1 MYLNILNKKI
11 SFSIIFCF
19 INSMFFGQSIVNTEK
34 LFNKNKDGLQVSS
47 EFNGTSISGNASVF
61 ILGYSLNFSYK
72 KNKSLLR
79 LFSGGQYISQNK
91 TEVSNSAFSQLRYD
105 YQINDKSRYFMFTQ
119 LQSNAILLFNRRLLG
134 GLGYRRNLI
143 NIERDS
149 SSKINFD
156 LSLGVMQEEEVLNR
170 SRLPQNEKYY
180 TNYTRSI
187 FSMVGS
193 WKYKK
198 KLTII
203 NTTYFQQYLF
213 SLADYRLLNE
223 TNMLYKLNKN
233 LSLSL
238 DIEYR
243 FDSDPPSLL
252 TNKDLN
258 SNLGLVIVF

>member
-1 MYLNILNKKI
+1 MIHKKI
-11 SFSIIFCF
+11 FYSIVFCLTTS
-19 INSMFFGQSIVNTEK
+19 IFFGQSIVNTEK
-34 LFNKNKDGLQVSS
+34 LFNKNKEGLQVSS

-72 KNKSLLR
+72 KNKSFLR
-79 LFSGGQYISQNK
+79 LLSGGQYISQNK
-91 TEVSNSAFSQLRYD
+91 NEVSNSAFSQLRYD
-105 YQINDKSRYFMFTQ
+105 YQINHKSRYFMFTQ
-119 LQSNAILLFNRRLLG
+119 LQSNAILLFNRRLLA
-134 GLGYRRNLI
+134 GLGYRKNLI

-149 SSKINFD
+149 SSRINFD
-156 LSLGVMQEEEVLNR
+156 LSIGIMQEEEVLNR

-187 FSMVGS
+187 ISMVGS

-198 KLTII
+198 KITVI

-213 SLADYRLLNE
+213 SISDYRLLNE

-233 LSLSL
+233 LSLSV

-243 FDSDPPSLL
+243 FDSDPPSQL

-258 SNLGLVIVF
+258 SNLGLVIVL

>member
-1 MYLNILNKKI
+1 MLIHKIFNTLFYYLLFQI
-11 SFSIIFCF
+11 S
-19 INSMFFGQSIVNTEK
+19 FGQSIVNTEK
-34 LFNKNKDGLQVSS
+34 LFNNNKDGLQVSS
-47 EFNGTSISGNASVF
+47 ELNGTSITGNASVF

-72 KNKSLLR
+72 KNKSYLR

-105 YQINDKSRYFMFTQ
+105 LQINSKSRFFMFTQ
-119 LQSNAILLFNRRLLG
+119 LQSNAILLFNRRLLAG
-134 GLGYRRNLI
+134 FGYRRNLI
-143 NIERDS
+143 KIERDS

-156 LSLGVMQEEEVLNR
+156 LSLGIMQEEEVLN
-170 SRLPQNEKYY
+170 SSKLPQDEKYY

-187 FSMVGS
+187 LSMVGS

-198 KLTII
+198 KLTLV
-203 NTTYFQQYLF
+203 NTTYFQQYLY
-213 SLADYRLLNE
+213 SLADFRLLNE

-252 TNKDLN
+252 SNKDLN
-258 SNLGLVIVF
+258 TNLGLVIIFR

>member
-1 MYLNILNKKI
+1 MFYKKI
-11 SFSIIFCF
+11 FFSIVFCF
-19 INSMFFGQSIVNTEK
+19 TCSVFFGQSIVNTEK
-34 LFNKNKDGLQVSS
+34 LFNKNKEGLQVSS
-47 EFNGTSISGNASVF
+47 EFNGTYISGNASVF

-72 KNKSLLR
+72 KNKSYLR

-105 YQINDKSRYFMFTQ
+105 YQINSKSRYFMFTQ
-119 LQSNAILLFNRRLLG
+119 LQNNAILLFNKRLLG

-149 SSKINFD
+149 TSKINFD
-156 LSLGVMQEEEVLNR
+156 LSLGIMQEEEVLNR

-187 FSMVGS
+187 LSIIGY

-198 KLTII
+198 KLTVI
-203 NTTYFQQYLF
+203 NTTYFQLYLF
-213 SLADYRLLNE
+213 SLVDFRLLNE
-223 TNMLYKLNKN
+223 INMLYKLNKN

-243 FDSDPPSLL
+243 YDSDPPSLL
-252 TNKDLN
+252 NNKDLN
-258 SNLGLVIVF
+258 TNLGLVIVF